1 MFWMLIRGF
10 WRKEDWAVEVITT
23 HLPVFSIGK
32 IVALLVPWRRVLGRI
47 LERRNGWPA
56 LPPRSR
62 IDVRC
67 EVDAR
72 LPTGRCH
79 PVVLFRHRIESLI
92 ALTTVY
98 SLIMLSFVFEEL
110 NLAVFF
116 DYRRLSTK
124 LLLILVLILVVNL
137 NVYLRVRL
145 NPTLHRMPV
154 LASFKVD
161 LRVIIVITG
170 YLAVHHPFHNNLWFS
185 ALLLLRCY
193 DVFYIEV
200 TLSLLHL
207 WTLTLSDDAVV
218 AWQLLLCGAFHFSW
232 ILCLAKSHLT
242 VTARAWS
249 LLHRMERSQARC
261 VILHTDGLRWH
272 ELHCLVLG
280 RCVVVSLAQSC
291 EAGDS
296 LLVAHRLVRQR
307 VSPILALNDASVAAS
322 VSHFLCWEN
331 RGWTVDYSARRDL
344 SEHHGQARVRIV
356 LYHQVYRLFTT
367 IDRVGRSSVAL
378 TCAFLVA

>member
-10 WRKEDWAVEVITT
+10 RRKEHWAVEVITA
-23 HLPVFSIGK
+23 HLPMFGIGE

-56 LPPRSR
+56 LSPWSR
-62 IDVRC
+62 IDIRC
-67 EVDAR
+67 EIDAR
-72 LPTGRCH
+72 LPTSRCH
-79 PVVLFRHRIESLI
+79 PVVLLRHRIESLI

-98 SLIMLSFVFEEL
+98 SLIILSFIFEEL
-110 NLAVFF
+110 NLAVFLN
-116 DYRRLSTK
+116 YRWLSIK
-124 LLLILVLILVVNL
+124 LLLILVLVLVVNF
-137 NVYLRVRL
+137 NVDLRVGL
-145 NPTLHRMPV
+145 NPTLHRRPV
-154 LASFKVD
+154 FASFEVD

-170 YLAVHHPFHNNLWFS
+170 YLTVHHPLHDDLWLS

-193 DVFYIEV
+193 EVFYIEV

-218 AWQLLLCGAFHFSW
+218 AWHLLLWGAFHFSW

-242 VTARAWS
+242 VTARARR
-249 LLHRMERSQARC
+249 LLHRMERSQAC
-261 VILHTDGLRWH
+261 CIILRNRSLRWH

-307 VSPILALNDASVAAS
+307 VTPILALNDASVTAS

-331 RGWTVDYSARRDL
+331 RGRAVDYSARRDL
-344 SEHHGQARVRIV
+344 SEHHGQTRVRIV
-356 LYHQVYRLFTT
+356 LYH
-367 IDRVGRSSVAL
+367 
-378 TCAFLVA
+378 